1 MRRRVVAAAMLP
13 LLLLTI
19 AYASVFVYYP
29 MTITTTVVDPPVV
42 FDYGS
47 NANQADLQGSNT
59 ISVSISSQNTS
70 ITITLHPTYQN
81 TLYKNVS
88 LIKNLDTKAYNV
100 YIRVLTPLSLP
111 ASSVA
116 TLQIR
121 SLDGTTIIAS
131 VDLLSTGT
139 TSIGSLAAGG
149 IWSMWV
155 SYTIPE
161 QSSPPPTTSATL
173 QLIYTPSSETPP

>member
-1 MRRRVVAAAMLP
+1 MSRRVVAAAMLP

-29 MTITTTVVDPPVV
+29 MTITTTAVEPPVV
-42 FDYGS
+42 FDEGS
-47 NANQADLQGSNT
+47 NANQADLGSNT
-59 ISVSISSQNTS
+59 IGVSISSQNTS

-111 ASSVA
+111 SSSSAV
-116 TLQIR
+116 LQIR
-121 SLDGTTIIAS
+121 SLDGATVIAT

-139 TSIGSLAAGG
+139 TSIGSLAAGDA
-149 IWSMWV
+149 WSMWV
-155 SYTIPE
+155 NYIIPE

-173 QLIYTPSSETPP
+173 QLIYTPSSESPP